1 MTDLVRRAAARSSA
15 LRRLV
20 NHPLRRRA
28 SRLRQA
34 GSLLRPAPRFLV
46 GELRGGTRRYSLASG
61 FTVLVRHRSRDIDLI
76 NEIFGVTSAYE
87 PPDALVPELGGPLRI
102 LDLGGNIGLFG
113 AFAFGRFAV
122 HEMTSLEP
130 DPENAALLERTIAA
144 NQARDRWQ
152 LERVAASNA
161 PGRMRFLH
169 GRFAD
174 SRRAEADEGG
184 IEVESV
190 DVFSLD
196 HRVDL
201 LKMDIEGGEWTI
213 LGDPRLADLE
223 ARILVME
230 WHWRSAP
237 REDAHGAAL
246 ALLEAAGYDIHLD
259 RVDPP
264 GHTGVIWASRPRA
277 RSAAPESS
285 L

>member
-1 MTDLVRRAAARSSA
+1 MTDLVRRAARSSSA

-28 SRLRQA
+28 RSLRQA
-34 GSLLRPAPRFLV
+34 ASLLRPAPAFLV
-46 GELRGGTRRYSLASG
+46 GELRGGHRRYSLASG

-76 NEIFGVTSAYE
+76 NEIFGVTRAYE
-87 PPDALVPELGGPLRI
+87 PPGGLVPELAGPLRI

-122 HEMTSLEP
+122 QKMTSLEP
-130 DPENAALLERTIAA
+130 DPDNADLLERTIAA
-144 NQARDRWQ
+144 NHASDRWH

-161 PGRMRFLH
+161 PGSMRFLH

-190 DVFSLD
+190 DLFSLD
-196 HRVDL
+196 HHVDL

-213 LGDPRLADLE
+213 LGDPRLADLQ

-237 REDAHGAAL
+237 RADAHGAAL
-246 ALLEAAGYDIHLD
+246 ALLKDAGYEIHLD

-264 GHTGVIWASRPRA
+264 SGHTGVIWASRPGPVGR
-277 RSAAPESS
+277 PGI
-285 L
+285 